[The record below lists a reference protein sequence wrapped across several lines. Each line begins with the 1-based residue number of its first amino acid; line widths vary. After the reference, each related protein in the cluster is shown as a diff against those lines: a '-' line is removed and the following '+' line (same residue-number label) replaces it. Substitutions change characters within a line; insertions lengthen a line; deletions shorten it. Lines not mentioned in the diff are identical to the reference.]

1 MPAAVKSLKAD
12 VEDAVAKFKADIEA
26 DGVSA
31 VTVMATP
38 GRSGEIAFTDTVG
51 GLATLPSLNVLLAA
65 AQAWDAAAGLTL
77 VVIHRKGSVENT
89 LIDTREAT

>member
-1 MPAAVKSLKAD
+1 MPAAVKSLRSD
-12 VEDAVAKFKADIEA
+12 FEDAVAKFKADIEA

-38 GRSGEIAFTDTVG
+38 GKSEGEIAFTDTVG
-51 GLATLPSLNVLLAA
+51 GLATLPSLNALLSA

-89 LIDTREAT
+89 LIDTRRS